1 MKNRKTKDNKV
12 DTSRKKG
19 LNMDPFYT
27 VLFVLVYMD
36 TFVFLKCIYDRM
48 SDKSFNIALFVVSG
62 LLLADLSIIF
72 FRGVNKKERK
82 CLGLLLLKLLVAVP
96 ALLRNSIKCMT
107 KKNKRHNIIQFALM
121 VSGIFSATL
130 GFLVGFGRIWKEGG
144 YPSRFFLYY

>member
-107 KKNKRHNIIQFALM
+107 KKIKDTISFNLR
-121 VSGIFSATL
+121 
-130 GFLVGFGRIWKEGG
+130 
-144 YPSRFFLYY
+144 